1 MLNLKTNKQT
11 LEKIRKA
18 RMVNVRFFSDK
29 AGNTLERALII
40 DMDEKIEDVMNYLE
54 ESIDNINII
63 HYTTKDIYSIVN
75 ISELEDIHDYVKLE
89 HYWGDVIS
97 YVIEY
102 KDCVGFTDELCLV
115 ANIDCDNN
123 DLITAVSNLNE
134 SFEVV
139 NIYEYRDCWVKR
151 P

>member
-1 MLNLKTNKQT
+1 MKTNKQT

-102 KDCVGFTDELCLV
+102 KDCFGFTDELCLV

>member
-63 HYTTKDIYSIVN
+63 HYTTTDIYSIVN

-102 KDCVGFTDELCLV
+102 KDCFGFTDELCLV

>member
-40 DMDEKIEDVMNYLE
+40 DVDEKIEDVLNYLE

-102 KDCVGFTDELCLV
+102 KDCFGFTDELCLV

-123 DLITAVSNLNE
+123 DLITAVNNLNE

>member
-1 MLNLKTNKQT
+1 MLNLNTNKQT

-40 DMDEKIEDVMNYLE
+40 NMDEKIEDVMNYLE

-102 KDCVGFTDELCLV
+102 KDCFGFTDELCLV

-123 DLITAVSNLNE
+123 DLITTVNNLNE

>member
-1 MLNLKTNKQT
+1 MNTNKQT
-11 LEKIRKA
+11 LEKIRKV

-29 AGNTLERALII
+29 VGNTLERALII
-40 DMDEKIEDVMNYLE
+40 DLDEKIEHAMNYLE

-63 HYTTKDIYSIVN
+63 HYTTKDVYSIVN
-75 ISELEDIHDYVKLE
+75 ISELEDIHNHVKLE

-102 KDCVGFTDELCLV
+102 KDCFGFTDEICLV

>member
-1 MLNLKTNKQT
+1 MLNLNTNKQT

-29 AGNTLERALII
+29 AGITLERALII
-40 DMDEKIEDVMNYLE
+40 DTDENIDDVMNYLE

-63 HYTTKDIYSIVN
+63 HYATKDVYSIVN

-102 KDCVGFTDELCLV
+102 KDCFGFTDELCLV

-123 DLITAVSNLNE
+123 DLITAVNNLNE

>member
-102 KDCVGFTDELCLV
+102 KDCFGFTDELCLV
-115 ANIDCDNN
+115 ANIDCDNY

>member
-1 MLNLKTNKQT
+1 LKTNKQT

-102 KDCVGFTDELCLV
+102 KDCFGFTDELCLV

>member
-11 LEKIRKA
+11 IEKIRKA

-102 KDCVGFTDELCLV
+102 KDCFGFTDELCLV

>member
-97 YVIEY
+97 YVI
-102 KDCVGFTDELCLV
+102 
-115 ANIDCDNN
+115 
-123 DLITAVSNLNE
+123 
-134 SFEVV
+134 
-139 NIYEYRDCWVKR
+139 
-151 P
+151 

>member
-1 MLNLKTNKQT
+1 MKTNKQT

>member
-102 KDCVGFTDELCLV
+102 KDCFGFTDELCLV

>member
-1 MLNLKTNKQT
+1 MKTNKQT

-40 DMDEKIEDVMNYLE
+40 DVDEKIEDVLNYLE

-102 KDCVGFTDELCLV
+102 KDCFGFTDELCLV

-123 DLITAVSNLNE
+123 DLITAVNNLNE